1 MNNKIEII
9 KAMVNKPIKVEI
21 KADVKDDLYLVS
33 KCCIYSVDTDS
44 CVVTREYVS
53 EYIKPADRDDNFE
66 TNNYTDIMELELQLN
81 DIDYEDIYDNIN
93 DYEYPYNHINHSDL
107 V

>member
-1 MNNKIEII
+1 MLLMIRLLKS
-9 KAMVNKPIKVEI
+9 MLEI
-21 KADVKDDLYLVS
+21 KL
-33 KCCIYSVDTDS
+33 I
-44 CVVTREYVS
+44 
-53 EYIKPADRDDNFE
+53 
-66 TNNYTDIMELELQLN
+66 N